1 MWPGAPRLLCPVD
14 KMAVGK
20 VQPCDSLDRTLKH
33 LEGTGD
39 ATVNKQEV
47 VCMEV
52 IPLGQDLTVEMAL
65 SKDGHT
71 FF

>member
-1 MWPGAPRLLCPVD
+1 MCFCIIP
-14 KMAVGK
+14 
-20 VQPCDSLDRTLKH
+20 
-33 LEGTGD
+33 GTGD